1 MAEHADPAHQEVSE
15 TEKSTAPPPSRG
27 PTDEGRLRNGVG
39 TQEIDPQEPTGA
51 AAASQGEEAEDYD
64 AAVDGKA
71 DDASDEGSEDA
82 APTKT
87 PMSPVRLATLVGVVM
102 MVGLAV
108 LAGWLGFRGYQS
120 HQAQQQRALLVQIGR
135 QGALDLTTIDWQH
148 ADADIQRI
156 LDSATGTFYD
166 DFSKRSKPFIELV
179 KKVQSKSVGTITE
192 AGLESQSGDEA
203 QVLVAVSVN
212 TSTIGAPEQEPRHWR
227 MRITVHKDGDEAK
240 VSNVAFVP

>member
-1 MAEHADPAHQEVSE
+1 MAEHADPSHEEVSE
-15 TEKSTAPPPSRG
+15 IEKSTAAPPSPG
-27 PTDEGRLRNGVG
+27 PTDEASSRNGVG
-39 TQEIDPQEPTGA
+39 AHDADTREPSA
-51 AAASQGEEAEDYD
+51 AEPASHAEEAEDYD

-71 DDASDEGSEDA
+71 DDGSEQA
-82 APTKT
+82 EQANE
-87 PMSPVRLATLVGVVM
+87 PMSPVRLATVIGLVMV
-102 MVGLAV
+102 VGLAV
-108 LAGWLGFRGYQS
+108 LAGWLGFRNYQS
-120 HQAQQQRALLVQIGR
+120 HQAQQQRALLVQVGR

-148 ADADIQRI
+148 ADGDIQRI

-192 AGLESQSGDEA
+192 SGLESQSGEEA

-212 TSTIGAPEQEPRHWR
+212 TSTVGGAEPEPRHWR